1 MTKLSSMLFVML
13 MLAASTL
20 AQTSEAALT
29 LEHAGG
35 VVTASWNA
43 EETRILSAS
52 QNGNLRIWSAE
63 DGEILL
69 SLDQP
74 DASFT
79 HALWLNDGASILTA
93 DESGA
98 VTFSS
103 ASDGETIFSW
113 QLNGLPL
120 NLAPNAA
127 ESLVLAFTDAG
138 EGSILSLADGAVIAE
153 FSRAGPVIA
162 ADWNA
167 DETQLRAW
175 SEDGR
180 VVVWDSRTGDE
191 IATWSLPH
199 RAMLQGLD
207 WNADDS
213 QVLAWFTDGNV
224 SVYRREGVGVA
235 GRAVSSARHR
245 SFVRQA
251 IWSADE
257 SMVMSWAG
265 DDTVHI
271 WSARDGGSRQVYRH
285 EDWVIGARWDQTEER
300 VLSWS
305 HIYLYLWDGDAAP
318 RRFQHGNLV
327 QGAAWNSD
335 GTRIL
340 SWSWDGTARV
350 WTP

>member
-1 MTKLSSMLFVML
+1 MIKLSSMLIALL
-13 MLAASTL
+13 MLAASTF
-20 AQTSEAALT
+20 AQTSEAALE
-29 LEHAGG
+29 LDHEGG

-43 EETRILSAS
+43 EETKILSAS

-69 SLDQP
+69 SLDQA
-74 DASFT
+74 DVSFT
-79 HALWLNDGASILTA
+79 HALWLNDGEAILYA

-98 VTFSS
+98 VTYSS
-103 ASDGETIFSW
+103 AGDGEVIFSW

-120 NLAPNAA
+120 VLAPSAD

-138 EGSILSLADGAVIAE
+138 EGSILSLADGAVVTE
-153 FSRAGPVIA
+153 VSRAGRLIA
-162 ADWNA
+162 AGWSA

-180 VVVWDSRTGDE
+180 VVVWDTRTGDE
-191 IATWSLPH
+191 AASWSLPH

-224 SVYRREGVGVA
+224 SVYRREGDGVA
-235 GRAVSSARHR
+235 RRAVSSARHR

-257 SMVMSWAG
+257 SLVMSWAG

-271 WSARDGGSRQVYRH
+271 WSAIDGGSHRVFRH
-285 EDWVIGARWDQTEER
+285 EDWVIGARWDQAEER

-305 HIYLYLWDGDAAP
+305 HIYLYLWDGDAGP
-318 RRFQHGNLV
+318 RRFEHDNLV
-327 QGAAWNSD
+327 RGAAWNSD

>member
-1 MTKLSSMLFVML
+1 MTKLLSMLFVML
-13 MLAASTL
+13 MIAASAL
-20 AQTSEAALT
+20 AQTNEAALA
-29 LEHAGG
+29 LEHEGG
-35 VVTASWNA
+35 VVTASWNP
-43 EETRILSAS
+43 EETKILSAS

-63 DGEILL
+63 DGEALL

-74 DASFT
+74 DTSFT
-79 HALWLNDGASILTA
+79 HALWLNDGASILYA

-98 VTFSS
+98 VTLSS

-113 QLNGLPL
+113 PLNGLPL
-120 NLAPNAA
+120 TLAPNAD

-138 EGSILSLADGAVIAE
+138 EGSILSLADGAVVAGV
-153 FSRAGPVIA
+153 SRPGPVIA
-162 ADWNA
+162 AEWSA

-191 IATWSLPH
+191 AATWSLPH

-235 GRAVSSARHR
+235 GRAVSSVRHR

-271 WSARDGGSRQVYRH
+271 WSARDGGSQQVYRH

-305 HIYLYLWDGDAAP
+305 HIYLYLWDGDAPP
-318 RRFQHGNLV
+318 RRFRHGNLV
-327 QGAAWNSD
+327 RGASWSSD
-335 GTRIL
+335 GARIL
-340 SWSWDGTARV
+340 SWSWDGTALV